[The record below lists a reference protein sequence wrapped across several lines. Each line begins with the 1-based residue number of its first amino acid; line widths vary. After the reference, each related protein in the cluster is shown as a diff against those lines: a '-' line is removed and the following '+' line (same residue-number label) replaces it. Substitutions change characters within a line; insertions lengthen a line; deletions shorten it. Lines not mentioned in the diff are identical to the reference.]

1 MEKEAREGEEGN
13 SKGTEMGLSIFKLGK
28 RMKKKK
34 KNVVGRKIRIVLICV
49 LEQSEKLTLASVYFK
64 SNC

>member
-34 KNVVGRKIRIVLICV
+34 KCSREKNKDCINLCIRT
-49 LEQSEKLTLASVYFK
+49 E
-64 SNC
+64 